1 MGIFKDKC
9 SKSHQEARTL
19 TVERLGWSLL
29 EKLAIYTLYKI
40 SLAIYTLRI
49 IGFFFPKGIEPI
61 RVFLIMCQMQ
71 LILKI
76 LMMIINKKFLIDI
89 YYLKNWKNLD
99 NKILVMNIQEKRI
112 LNFTMTNIV
121 SISHCELLKKKKK
134 QWWD

>member
-1 MGIFKDKC
+1 
-9 SKSHQEARTL
+9 
-19 TVERLGWSLL
+19 
-29 EKLAIYTLYKI
+29 
-40 SLAIYTLRI
+40 
-49 IGFFFPKGIEPI
+49 
-61 RVFLIMCQMQ
+61 MCQMQ

-134 QWWD
+134 QW